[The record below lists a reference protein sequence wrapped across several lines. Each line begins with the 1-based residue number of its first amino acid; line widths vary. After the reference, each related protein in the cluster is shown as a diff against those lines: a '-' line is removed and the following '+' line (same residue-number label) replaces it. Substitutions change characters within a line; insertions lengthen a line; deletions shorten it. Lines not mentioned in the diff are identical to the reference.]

1 MQSSSC
7 NMKMSGHEAQK
18 KKVLT
23 TFFNAYITFLLVHKL
38 LQENVTHY
46 HVIIIIIEYYKI
58 PKVSTVLI
66 LLSLE
71 EHQVVF
77 IKHNY

>member
-1 MQSSSC
+1 
-7 NMKMSGHEAQK
+7 MKMSGQK

-23 TFFNAYITFLLVHKL
+23 TCFNAYITFLLVHKL
-38 LQENVTHY
+38 LQENVI
-46 HVIIIIIEYYKI
+46 VIIEYYKI

-71 EHQVVF
+71 EH
-77 IKHNY
+77 